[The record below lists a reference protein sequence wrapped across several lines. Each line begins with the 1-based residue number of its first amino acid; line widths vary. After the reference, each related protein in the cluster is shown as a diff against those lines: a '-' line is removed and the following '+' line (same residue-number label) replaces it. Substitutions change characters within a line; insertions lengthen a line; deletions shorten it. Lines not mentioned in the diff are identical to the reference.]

1 MKIALLSAEYPPC
14 PGGVGD
20 YTRHLGMALAQ
31 RGHQVIVLTGTPGTV
46 ADGGTPRVF
55 RLALDRWN
63 FRCWGAVRRALA
75 DLRPDVLHIQYQTG
89 AYGMHPAINFL
100 PGRLRMRADR
110 PRIVVTAHDLLPPYL
125 FPKAGPLRDRVTR
138 RLMIDADA
146 TVATNEEDAAQLCR
160 WGVAEAHRAPEVIPI
175 GANIGVAPPPGY
187 ERGAWRRHLGIAPDE
202 TLIAYFGLISRSKGL
217 DTLVQALA
225 HLPDTFRL
233 LIIGGEATAPSD
245 RAYAA
250 EIRRR
255 IAADDLTRRVIVT
268 GHCHE
273 ADVSAHLLAADM
285 AALPFADGASFRR
298 GSLLAVLTHGIPTV
312 TTRGAAALRDEEHAL
327 ITPPGDA
334 TALAGAIV
342 RLANDMMLRSR
353 LGEAGRALAAPFSWP
368 AIAARHEQLY
378 RALLSAEETI
388 GSRR

>member
-20 YTRHLGMALAQ
+20 YTRHLGMALVQ
-31 RGHQVIVLTGTPGTV
+31 RDHEVIVLTGTPGT
-46 ADGGTPRVF
+46 ATEGGTPRVF

-100 PGRLRMRADR
+100 PRRLRMRAHQ

-146 TVATNEEDAAQLCR
+146 TVATNEEDAAQLRR
-160 WGVAEAHRAPEVIPI
+160 WGVAEARRAPEVIPI

-187 ERGAWRRHLGIAPDE
+187 ERGAWRRRLGIAPDE

-255 IAADDLTRRVIVT
+255 IAADDLARRVIVT

-312 TTRGAAALRDEEHAL
+312 TTRGAAALRNEEHAL

-353 LGEAGRALAAPFSWP
+353 LGEAGRALAALFSWP